1 METVGNIQVVATIN
15 TKGYD
20 DGKQKIT
27 SGNKDLDE
35 SSKKTGNTLSS
46 NISNGAN
53 YAGESLKKFAKVA
66 AVALAATATAVVAYG
81 VSSFKS
87 YEEAEASSVKLR
99 NAVVNVSGATEDQLK
114 ATSDLAD
121 ELERKGVL
129 DGDNIKVGLA
139 QLSTFGLSN
148 KAVQNLAGSLADL
161 AVNQYGVTATGDDLE
176 DSANTIAKALNG
188 QFGILEKSG
197 IRFTAAQ
204 KSIIQY
210 GTETEKVVA
219 INEGFQQNLKYT
231 NAVAKTTSEGGIA
244 RMKVGLENVQEA
256 IGGAIANGINP
267 LVQKLSE
274 FVQSEQFT
282 KWVDDITTWLS
293 INLPIAFDYLIT
305 TVIPSMQKAFTDM
318 QPYLVATW
326 DILTDIG
333 NFLGTDLGKYVAIAT
348 IVIAGLSTVFG
359 GLVSAIGAPIIM
371 PAIAVATSL
380 AAIASV
386 VAAYNDMQSALAGQK
401 TAEENLAKIR
411 MQTYNVMKNISDNG
425 VLLGKSQSQIDAA
438 NRWLQNNKGASGG
451 GGGSS
456 GWATGG
462 FTGTGGVNEV
472 AGLVHKGE
480 YVFSKDMVNQSTGM
494 PKLSNL
500 IGGMIGDGGV
510 SGSVV
515 PLSKINSLLDNGGNS
530 KSRDVT
536 INQTNNVSTELDMD
550 VINRSLTWQLR
561 RA

>member
-1 METVGNIQVVATIN
+1 MADTNVGSISYDVKID
-15 TKGYD
+15 TKKFKSDANDID
-20 DGKQKIT
+20 DT
-27 SGNKDLDE
+27 A
-35 SSKKTGNTLSS
+35 KKTGS
-46 NISNGAN
+46 NLGKHFSDGAE
-53 YAGESLKKFAKVA
+53 YAGDSIKKFAKVT
-66 AVALAATATAVVAYG
+66 AVALAAAATAVVAYG
-81 VSSFKS
+81 VSSFKA
-87 YEEAEASSVKLR
+87 YEDAEASSVKLR

-161 AVNQYGVTATGDDLE
+161 AVNQYGVSATGDDLE
-176 DSANTIAKALNG
+176 SSANTIAKALNG

-204 KSIIQY
+204 KSMIQY
-210 GTETEKVVA
+210 GNETQKVTA
-219 INEGFQQNLKYT
+219 LNEGFQQNLKYT
-231 NAVAKTTSEGGIA
+231 NEVAKATTEGGIA
-244 RMKVGLENVQEA
+244 KLKVGLENVQEA

-282 KWVDDITTWLS
+282 EWVDNLTEWLS

-305 TVIPSMQKAFTDM
+305 TVIPSIQKAFNDM

-333 NFLGTDLGKYVAIAT
+333 DFLGTDLGKYAAIAT
-348 IVIAGLSTVFG
+348 ITIVGLSTIFG

-386 VAAYNDMQSALAGQK
+386 VAAYNDMQSAIAGQK
-401 TAEENLAKIR
+401 TAEENLAKIK

-425 VLLGKSQSQIDAA
+425 VLLGKSQAQIDTA
-438 NRWLQNNKGASGG
+438 NRWLQNNKGAAGG
-451 GGGSS
+451 GGGSA

-462 FTGTGGVNEV
+462 FTGIGDVNEV
-472 AGLVHKGE
+472 AGLVHRGE
-480 YVFSKDMVNQSTGM
+480 YVIPQNMVDQSTGM
-494 PKLSNL
+494 PNL
-500 IGGMIGDGGV
+500 NKFVGG
-510 SGSVV
+510 
-515 PLSKINSLLDNGGNS
+515 KN
-530 KSRDVT
+530 VT
-536 INQTNNVSTELDMD
+536 INQTNTINSELDMN